1 MYKPPKRIAVDLDEV
16 LFPLLKPMM
25 KHHKVQEPPR
35 MKYAYN
41 YSEVLGVSRDKAQS
55 MLYEYYDTPEF
66 ESQRPVLGS
75 RYNVDAIRNGVD
87 KMYIVTG
94 RQEFLREKTEK
105 WIQENY
111 PNVFSDILFTNSYTP
126 DEVRKADVCK
136 ALNVDLLIDDV
147 MENCRDCKEHKINSI
162 NYIGIPVYPW
172 CDPVRADV
180 YKVSTWADIYMYII

>member
-1 MYKPPKRIAVDLDEV
+1 MYKLPKRIAVDLDEV

-25 KHHKVQEPPR
+25 KHHKVQEPSC
-35 MKYAYN
+35 MKYSYN
-41 YSEVLGVSRDKAQS
+41 YSEVFGVSRDKAQS
-55 MLYEYYDTPEF
+55 MLYEYYDTPDF
-66 ESQRPVLGS
+66 ENQRPILGS
-75 RYNVDAIRNGVD
+75 RYNVDAIRTGVD

-105 WIQENY
+105 WVRDHY

-126 DEVRKADVCK
+126 DEVRKADACR

-147 MENCRDCKEHKINSI
+147 IENCRDCKGLKINSI

-172 CDPVRADV
+172 CDPTRSDI